1 MIAVTDEQEIFSLHS
16 CIGRISD
23 PDSNVIKELTS
34 KVFATIDCVCDV
46 KGYFSESAE
55 INNNNNEETREKS
68 EDGAK
73 FIKKLFG
80 LVIILKLFII
90 RIIIHVEIKRIF

>member
-16 CIGRISD
+16 SIGRISD

-34 KVFATIDCVCDV
+34 KVLATIDCVCDE
-46 KGYFSESAE
+46 KGHVSESSE

-68 EDGAK
+68 EDGTK
-73 FIKKLFG
+73 FIKKLFC
-80 LVIILKLFII
+80 LVRKYKLLD
-90 RIIIHVEIKRIF
+90 K

>member
-34 KVFATIDCVCDV
+34 RVLATIDCVCDNV
-46 KGYFSESAE
+46 GRVSESLE
-55 INNNNNEETREKS
+55 INNNNNNEEKDEIA

-80 LVIILKLFII
+80 LVREVHFVKF
-90 RIIIHVEIKRIF
+90 E

>member
-34 KVFATIDCVCDV
+34 RVLATIDCVCDDIGRV
-46 KGYFSESAE
+46 SESLE
-55 INNNNNEETREKS
+55 INNNNEEKDEIAQ
-68 EDGAK
+68 DGTK

-80 LVIILKLFII
+80 LVRQLHI
-90 RIIIHVEIKRIF
+90 